1 MIAATTD
8 PGSLVIDPFVG
19 SGTTAVA
26 AQRLGRRFVAG
37 DCSPQAIEVARGRLE
52 REAGTHP
59 SPDLLLSRA

>member
-1 MIAATTD
+1 MIAATSDRVATV
-8 PGSLVIDPFVG
+8 LDPFVG

-52 REAGTHP
+52 REAGAHP
-59 SPDLLLSRA
+59 APDLLLSRA